1 MLATPPFIIILNKRR
16 CGANSDPSCYP
27 DFPDLVLFGGGV
39 FKLLA
44 VASAF
49 VMKKCFSTG
58 ISMGCIMVKLLAAA
72 APGEKC
78 HPAVQEP
85 VARPLNI

>member
-1 MLATPPFIIILNKRR
+1 MLATPSLIIILNKRR

-27 DFPDLVLFGGGV
+27 DFPDLVLYGGGV
-39 FKLLA
+39 FKLLV

-49 VMKKCFSTG
+49 VEKICPSTG
-58 ISMGCIMVKLLAAA
+58 IGMGCIMAKLLAAA

-85 VARPLNI
+85 VARPFNI